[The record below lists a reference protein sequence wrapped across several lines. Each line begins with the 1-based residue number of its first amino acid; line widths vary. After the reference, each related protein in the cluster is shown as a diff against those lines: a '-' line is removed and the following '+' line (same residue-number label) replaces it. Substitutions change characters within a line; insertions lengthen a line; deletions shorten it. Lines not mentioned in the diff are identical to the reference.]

1 MRQIPDDR
9 DSDTDRSQDKTSRD
23 RDLGLFEPI
32 TRRDLLHGAGVAA
45 VGAMTAPLAALAEE
59 TEFAPERAADYYP
72 PTRTGLR
79 GNHEGSF
86 EVAHERAWKG
96 KEWLSPTPVDEGYDL
111 VVVGGGISGLAA
123 AYFYRAA
130 HKDARI
136 LILDNHDDFGGHAK
150 RNEFHHAGER
160 YLSLG
165 GSVYLEY
172 GSYGDVTL
180 GLLSEIGVDIE
191 RLREKQD
198 PSFLNQPFG
207 LESGVFFDSAHYG
220 TDRLLTGSLIPFVQ
234 TGPDGEYR
242 WLEQL
247 ARMPISATARAQL
260 KRFLTERTDYMADVP
275 NASKAAAL
283 GKMSYRDFLMKHA
296 GLPDEAAR
304 LYQRN
309 TAPYFGVGTDAVPAD
324 YCLGFGLPGLRG
336 LGEFGRA
343 LEAEMPSN
351 PQETEGAYFPDG
363 NATIPRLLVRKL
375 IPGVAPGKTME
386 DVTRAHFDYSRL
398 DAPESKVRIRL
409 SSTAVHVDPGA
420 DADAGV
426 AVTYVRGGRAYR
438 VRARECVL
446 AGYNE
451 MIPHLCPQLPEA
463 QKTALGYAVKT
474 PLVSTNVLLKTGK
487 ALAGVGAAAFYS
499 PGRFHTMAFGFGR
512 SLGDHHQDWDP
523 DKPVAL
529 HMIAGPGS
537 DFETGA
543 VRDRLRAGRHRL
555 LAMSF
560 NDYEREV
567 REHLAGMLAGGGFD
581 PGRDILAITVNRWPH
596 GYAYDRDPLHDPEW
610 PEGEAP
616 HEIGRQRFGRI
627 AIANSDS
634 GAHAYVDGAI
644 DQAHRAVQE
653 LVQSS

>member
-1 MRQIPDDR
+1 MPDDR
-9 DSDTDRSQDKTSRD
+9 DPRTNRSKDKASRD
-23 RDLGLFEPI
+23 RELGLFQPI

-79 GNHEGSF
+79 GNHKGSF
-86 EVAHERAWKG
+86 EVAHERAWNG
-96 KEWLSPTPVDEGYDL
+96 KQWLNPTRVEERYDL
-111 VVVGGGISGLAA
+111 IVVGGGISGLAA

-136 LILDNHDDFGGHAK
+136 LVLDNHDDFGGHAK

-160 YLSLG
+160 YLSIG
-165 GSVYLEY
+165 GSVFLEHTSF
-172 GSYGDVTL
+172 GEVTL

-198 PSFLNQPFG
+198 PGFINHPFG

-220 TDRLLTGSLIPFVQ
+220 TDRLLIGSLIPFVR

-247 ARMPISATARAQL
+247 AGIPISATARDQL
-260 KRFLTERTDYMADVP
+260 KRFLTQRTDYMADVP
-275 NASKAAAL
+275 NAKKAAAL
-283 GKMSYRDFLMKHA
+283 SKMSYRDFLVKHA

-304 LYQRN
+304 IYQRY
-309 TAPYFGVGTDAVPAD
+309 TAPVFGVGTDAVPAD
-324 YCLGFGLPGLRG
+324 YCFGVGLPGLRG
-336 LGEFGRA
+336 LGEYGRA
-343 LEAEMPSN
+343 LEAEMSSY
-351 PQETEGAYFPDG
+351 PQDIVGAYFPDG
-363 NATIPRLLVRKL
+363 NASVPRLLVRKL
-375 IPGVAPGKTME
+375 IPGVAPGTSME
-386 DVTRAHFDYSRL
+386 DVASARFDYSRL
-398 DAPESKVRIRL
+398 DAPGSKVRIRL
-409 SSTAVHVDPGA
+409 NSTAVHVDPLTGA
-420 DADAGV
+420 EAGV
-426 AVTYVRGGRAYR
+426 GVTYVRGGHAYR
-438 VRARECVL
+438 VRARDCVL

-463 QKTALGYAVKT
+463 QKTALRYAVKI
-474 PLVSTNVLLKTGK
+474 PLVSTNVLLKNGK
-487 ALAGVGAAAFYS
+487 ALTGVGAAGFYAAS
-499 PGRFHTMAFGFGR
+499 RFHTMVFAFGR

-529 HMIAGPGS
+529 HMVAAPGS
-537 DFETGA
+537 DFETGST
-543 VRDRLRAGRHRL
+543 RDRFRAGRHRL
-555 LAMSF
+555 YKMSF
-560 NDYEREV
+560 TDYEREV
-567 REHLAGMLAGGGFD
+567 REHLAGMLADGGFD

-616 HEIGRQRFGRI
+616 HEIGRRQFGRI

-634 GAHAYVDGAI
+634 GASAYVDAAI

>member
-1 MRQIPDDR
+1 MADER
-9 DSDTDRSQDKTSRD
+9 DSRTGRSRDSKSRD
-23 RDLGLFEPI
+23 RELGLFQPI

-45 VGAMTAPLAALAEE
+45 VGAMTAPLAALSEE

-72 PTRTGLR
+72 PTCTGLR
-79 GNHEGSF
+79 GNHKGSF

-96 KEWLSPTPVDEGYDL
+96 KQWLSPTSVEERYDL
-111 VVVGGGISGLAA
+111 IVVGGGISGLAA

-130 HKDARI
+130 HEDARI
-136 LILDNHDDFGGHAK
+136 LVLDNHDDFGGHAK

-160 YLSLG
+160 YLSIG
-165 GSVYLEY
+165 GSVFLEHTN
-172 GSYGDVTL
+172 YGDVTL

-198 PSFLNQPFG
+198 PGFINHPFG
-207 LESGVFFDSAHYG
+207 LDSGVFFDSAHYG
-220 TDRLLTGSLIPFVQ
+220 TDRLLTGPLIPFVR

-247 ARMPISATARAQL
+247 DGIPISATARTHLQ
-260 KRFLTERTDYMADVP
+260 RFLTERTDYLADVP
-275 NASKAAAL
+275 DAKKAAAL
-283 GKMSYRDFLMKHA
+283 GKMSYHDFLVKRA
-296 GLPDEAAR
+296 GLPEEAAR
-304 LYQRN
+304 LYQRYL
-309 TAPYFGVGTDAVPAD
+309 APYFGVGTDAVPTD
-324 YCLGFGLPGLRG
+324 SCLGSGLPGLRG
-336 LGEFGRA
+336 LGGFGRA
-343 LEAEMPSN
+343 LEAEMSSYPDEI
-351 PQETEGAYFPDG
+351 QGAHFPDG
-363 NATIPRLLVRKL
+363 NATVPRLLVRKL
-375 IPGVAPGKTME
+375 IRGVAPGKSME
-386 DVTRAHFDYSRL
+386 DVASARFDYSRL
-398 DAPESKVRIRL
+398 DASGSKVRIRL
-409 SSTAVHVDPGA
+409 SSTAVHVDPLGGA
-420 DADAGV
+420 DGGV

-463 QKTALGYAVKT
+463 QKTALRYAVKV
-474 PLVSTNVLLKTGK
+474 PLVSTNVLLANGK
-487 ALAGVGAAAFYS
+487 ALARVGAAGFYA
-499 PGRFHTMAFGFGR
+499 PDRFHTMVFGFGR
-512 SLGDHHQDWDP
+512 SLGDHRQDWDADHP
-523 DKPVAL
+523 TLL
-529 HMIAGPGS
+529 HMVAAPGS
-537 DFETGA
+537 EIETGSM
-543 VRDRLRAGRHRL
+543 RDRYRAGRHRL
-555 LAMSF
+555 YAMSF
-560 NDYEREV
+560 EDYEREV

-596 GYAYDRDPLHDPEW
+596 GYAYERDPLHDPEW

-616 HEIGRQRFGRI
+616 HEIGRRRFGRI